1 MKYENVVW
9 DWNGTLLDDVRVS
22 VGAINRMLE
31 RRGIPGLTVE
41 RYRDIFGFPVRDY
54 YESIGFDFARDD
66 WDGVSREF
74 VQDYDAL
81 ATDVQLTEGVRPVLE
96 RLKEEGKR
104 FYFPRYVAE
113 RKEYE
118 LVGVDDPASGLVR
131 AKFGLLEPRPEL
143 PAAPAGIVARMLFLT
158 PAVACDRRGVRLGR
172 GGGFYDR
179 MLAGESGA
187 VVAVVYGCQ
196 LTENLPREPHD
207 RSVDFAV
214 TEEEIL
220 EFS

>member
-81 ATDVQLTEGVRPVLE
+81 ATDVQLTEGEKSDIIPVC
-96 RLKEEGKR
+96 KNKN
-104 FYFPRYVAE
+104 
-113 RKEYE
+113 
-118 LVGVDDPASGLVR
+118 
-131 AKFGLLEPRPEL
+131 
-143 PAAPAGIVARMLFLT
+143 
-158 PAVACDRRGVRLGR
+158 LG
-172 GGGFYDR
+172 
-179 MLAGESGA
+179 
-187 VVAVVYGCQ
+187 
-196 LTENLPREPHD
+196 ENLCSRNIG
-207 RSVDFAV
+207 RA
-214 TEEEIL
+214 
-220 EFS
+220 